1 MRAELG
7 LSRAKNYKVP
17 IELKKKR
24 LSFYFFSLCNMY
36 QLNSMNIV
44 LLRFIAFILSSFKNS
59 DP

>member
-17 IELKKKR
+17 IELKKKKAVF
-24 LSFYFFSLCNMY
+24 LFFFIMQYVSTEFNEH
-36 QLNSMNIV
+36 S
-44 LLRFIAFILSSFKNS
+44 FIAFILSSFKNS